1 MTNIYHK
8 RVGNY
13 IFIQP
18 IGKGAF
24 AEVFKGVHQTTHEEV
39 AIKMMSRAKARDE
52 EILIEKEIR
61 ILKELSNSNI
71 VRFLDYQKTQNHYY
85 LIFEF
90 CKHGDLDHFI
100 RDFYNGKVPEIEA
113 QKFVQ
118 QIIEGIKAMKAK
130 NIVHRD
136 LKLANILVS
145 KDFILKIADFGL
157 ARFMEKDDLL
167 LKSIVGTPLN
177 MDPLILEKKGYSEKC
192 DIWSLG
198 VIFYQI
204 LVGRPP
210 YNPGRGAGIMD
221 LLALIQRQ
229 PLIFPQDIPLSDSV
243 KGLIK
248 SMLVYDVNKRI
259 SFEDLFNHEWITGK
273 FAIDDQ
279 KQNLM
284 MDLSATQLLQSVY
297 DKKKAETKKDKKSK
311 VPEKE
316 KIPVVEEPV
325 VKVEDENPA
334 HEAKFESLSESE
346 RQRELY
352 GAAFLAKAY
361 EVFRHKI
368 FKLKEFFMK
377 IQNMNIPAEAFDDER
392 ISIIQPLLSMDIL
405 KMLREILTFK
415 FGIVNEANEEIIFNN
430 DFKAFWD
437 KIMANKQ
444 AIENFYCTN
453 DADLDISDLYNQ
465 VKADYIEL
473 FENMN
478 GKLEGLKDT
487 FERFRG
493 HNLEKLIVDCLIQLS
508 ENSAYQE
515 FLEENIETKI
525 DKYNTCFQISEFLVF
540 KNSFKFTFFKIVE
553 KNEEQKGNNET
564 QNLLKSVT
572 EIFQK
577 DVPFTGLLQMSEN
590 EEYKK
595 KFNIIKNSISITEAE
610 SPSITDLEQP
620 LRKLQTLLGKRI
632 TDLKEKEDVELS
644 F

>member
-100 RDFYNGKVPEIEA
+100 RDFYNGKVPELEA

-229 PLIFPQDIPLSDSV
+229 PLIFPQDVPLSDSV
-243 KGLIK
+243 KQLIK
-248 SMLVYDVNKRI
+248 SMLMYDVNKRI
-259 SFEDLFNHEWITGK
+259 SFEELFNHEWVTGK
-273 FAIDDQ
+273 YVVEDPKA
-279 KQNLM
+279 NLIT
-284 MDLSATQLLQSVY
+284 DLSATQLLQSVY

-311 VPEKE
+311 TAEKE
-316 KIPVVEEPV
+316 KIEVVEEPV
-325 VKVEDENPA
+325 VKVEEEEGD
-334 HEAKFESLSESE
+334 KGLKLESLSESE
-346 RQRELY
+346 RERELY
-352 GAAFLAKAY
+352 GAAFLAKSY

-368 FKLKEFFMK
+368 SKLKEYFMK
-377 IQNMNIPAEAFDDER
+377 IQNMNIPVEAFDDER

-415 FGIVNEANEEIIFNN
+415 FGIVNEANEEIIFNH

-453 DADLDISDLYNQ
+453 DADLDITDLYNQ
-465 VKADYIEL
+465 VKTDYIEL

-478 GKLEGLKDT
+478 SKLDSLKDT

-493 HNLEKLIVDCLIQLS
+493 HNLGKLIIDCLIQLS

-515 FLEENIETKI
+515 FLEENTETKI
-525 DKYNTCFQISEFLVF
+525 DKYNTCYQISEFLVF

-553 KNEEQKGNNET
+553 KEKDGQKATET
-564 QNLLKSVT
+564 QNLLKYVS
-572 EIFQK
+572 EIFQNN
-577 DVPFTGLLQMSEN
+577 VPFTGLLQMSEN

-595 KFNIIKNSISITEAE
+595 KFNAIKNSISITEAE
-610 SPSITDLEQP
+610 DSSLTDLDKP
-620 LRKLQTLLGKRI
+620 LRKLQSLLGKRI
-632 TDLKEKEDVELS
+632 TDLKDKDDVELS

>member
-61 ILKELSNSNI
+61 ILKELNNSNI

-243 KGLIK
+243 KNLIK

-259 SFEDLFNHEWITGK
+259 SFEELFNHEWVTGK
-273 FAIDDQ
+273 YTVDDQ
-279 KQNLM
+279 KKNLM

-311 VPEKE
+311 APEKE

-334 HEAKFESLSESE
+334 KEAKFESLSESE

-377 IQNMNIPAEAFDDER
+377 IQNMNIPVEAFDDER
-392 ISIIQPLLSMDIL
+392 ISIVQPLLSMDIL

-465 VKADYIEL
+465 VKSDYIEL

-478 GKLEGLKDT
+478 TKLEGLKDT

-508 ENSAYQE
+508 NNWLLILNINSWNYRW
-515 FLEENIETKI
+515 K
-525 DKYNTCFQISEFLVF
+525 
-540 KNSFKFTFFKIVE
+540 
-553 KNEEQKGNNET
+553 
-564 QNLLKSVT
+564 
-572 EIFQK
+572 
-577 DVPFTGLLQMSEN
+577 
-590 EEYKK
+590 
-595 KFNIIKNSISITEAE
+595 
-610 SPSITDLEQP
+610 
-620 LRKLQTLLGKRI
+620 
-632 TDLKEKEDVELS
+632 
-644 F
+644 

>member
-100 RDFYNGKVPEIEA
+100 RDFYNGKVPELEA

-229 PLIFPQDIPLSDSV
+229 PLIFPQDVPLSDSV
-243 KGLIK
+243 KQLIK
-248 SMLVYDVNKRI
+248 SMLMYDVNKRI
-259 SFEDLFNHEWITGK
+259 SFEELFNHEWVTGK
-273 FAIDDQ
+273 YVVEDP
-279 KQNLM
+279 KMNLIT
-284 MDLSATQLLQSVY
+284 DLSATQLLQSVY
-297 DKKKAETKKDKKSK
+297 DKKKAETKKEKKIK
-311 VPEKE
+311 TAEKE
-316 KIPVVEEPV
+316 KIQVVEEPV
-325 VKVEDENPA
+325 VKVEE
-334 HEAKFESLSESE
+334 EEEGKEVKLESLSESE
-346 RQRELY
+346 KERELY
-352 GAAFLAKAY
+352 GAAFLAKSY

-368 FKLKEFFMK
+368 SKLKEYFMK
-377 IQNMNIPAEAFDDER
+377 IQNMNIPVEAFDDER

-415 FGIVNEANEEIIFNN
+415 FGIVNEANEEIIFNH

-453 DADLDISDLYNQ
+453 DADLDITDLYNQ
-465 VKADYIEL
+465 VKTDYIEL

-478 GKLEGLKDT
+478 SKLDSLKDT

-493 HNLEKLIVDCLIQLS
+493 HNLGKLIIDCLIQLS

-515 FLEENIETKI
+515 FLEENTETKI
-525 DKYNTCFQISEFLVF
+525 DKYNTCYQISEFLVF

-553 KNEEQKGNNET
+553 KEKEGQKANET
-564 QNLLKSVT
+564 QNLLKYVS
-572 EIFQK
+572 EIFQNN
-577 DVPFTGLLQMSEN
+577 VPFTGLLQMSEN

-595 KFNIIKNSISITEAE
+595 KFNAIKNSISITEAE
-610 SPSITDLEQP
+610 DSSLTELDKP
-620 LRKLQTLLGKRI
+620 LRKLQVLLGKRI
-632 TDLKEKEDVELS
+632 TDLKDKDDVELS